1 MNQHPIDIDLALTL
15 AENRRRELTRV
26 SQQERLLEQ
35 AGMATQHHSPRRA
48 LGHGLIRL
56 GYALMAP
63 RDRIPPRAL
72 NPVHF

>member
-1 MNQHPIDIDLALTL
+1 MNQNPIDVDLTL
-15 AENRRRELTRV
+15 ALVDQIQRELADR
-26 SQQERLLEQ
+26 SERERMLER
-35 AGMATQHHSPRRA
+35 ADMAPEHHSPRRA

-63 RDRIPPRAL
+63 RDRIAPRTL

>member
-1 MNQHPIDIDLALTL
+1 MNQNPIDVDLTL
-15 AENRRRELTRV
+15 AIADTTRRELT
-26 SQQERLLEQ
+26 ERSRREGLLEQ
-35 AGMATQHHSPRRA
+35 AGMASAHHSPRRA

-72 NPVHF
+72 DPVHF